1 MVDSPTHPGRSGPA
15 NPALGRPGRTTIRT
29 TATGRHLTIAAPMT
43 PAPTG
48 GLDKPAPPRQDL
60 ADEEAREVYAE
71 LLSIARATTDR
82 ALRNRLDVLCDRLAP
97 PPEPALI
104 DVPRLTAREL
114 QVLGEI
120 ALGRTNSEVAERLSI
135 MPTTVKTY
143 LKNTMRK
150 FGTRNRVETILA
162 ARRAGVLSR

>member
-1 MVDSPTHPGRSGPA
+1 M
-15 NPALGRPGRTTIRT
+15 
-29 TATGRHLTIAAPMT
+29 
-43 PAPTG
+43 
-48 GLDKPAPPRQDL
+48 
-60 ADEEAREVYAE
+60 E

-82 ALRNRLDVLCDRLAP
+82 ALRDRLDVLCDRLAP

-104 DVPRLTAREL
+104 DVPRLTSREL

-120 ALGRTNSEVAERLSI
+120 ALGRTNNEVAEHLSI

-162 ARRAGVLSR
+162 ARRAGLLCQ